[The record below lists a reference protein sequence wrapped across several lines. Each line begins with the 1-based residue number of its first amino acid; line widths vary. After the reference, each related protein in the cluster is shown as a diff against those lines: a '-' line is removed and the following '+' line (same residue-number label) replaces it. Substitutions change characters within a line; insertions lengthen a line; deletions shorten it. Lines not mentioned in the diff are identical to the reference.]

1 MITLNTIDT
10 LVEQAIQANVEA
22 YRKAEKD
29 YYYWAEALADPEC
42 DPEKRTT
49 YVEFKESSFAEF
61 MAIKETLNRLF
72 PNHKEEIF
80 DGLTE

>member
-22 YRKAEKD
+22 YRTAEKD
-29 YYYWAEALADPEC
+29 YYYWIEALADPEC
-42 DPEKRTT
+42 DPVKRTD
-49 YVEFKESSFAEF
+49 YIAFKESSFAEF
-61 MAIKETLNRLF
+61 MAIKGTLDRLF

>member
-1 MITLNTIDT
+1 MININTIDN

-29 YYYWAEALADPEC
+29 YYYWTEALTDPEC
-42 DPEKRTT
+42 DPAKRTT
-49 YVEFKESSFAEF
+49 YAEFKESSFAEF
-61 MAIKETLNRLF
+61 MAIKETLNILF

>member
-10 LVEQAIQANVEA
+10 LVEQAIQANIEA
-22 YRKAEKD
+22 YRTAEKD
-29 YYYWAEALADPEC
+29 YYYWVDALADPEC
-42 DPEKRTT
+42 DPVKRTDYT
-49 YVEFKESSFAEF
+49 EFKESSFAEF
-61 MAIKETLNRLF
+61 MAIKGTLERLF

>member
-22 YRKAEKD
+22 YRKSEKD
-29 YYYWAEALADPEC
+29 YYYWTEALADPEC

-80 DGLTE
+80 DGLAE

>member
-29 YYYWAEALADPEC
+29 YYYWIEALTDPEC

-61 MAIKETLNRLF
+61 MAIKGTLDRLF

-80 DGLTE
+80 DGLAE

>member
-10 LVEQAIQANVEA
+10 LVEQAIQANIKA

-29 YYYWAEALADPEC
+29 YYYWTEALHDPEC

-49 YVEFKESSFAEF
+49 YAEFKESSFAEF
-61 MAIKETLNRLF
+61 VAIKETLNRLF
-72 PNHKEEIF
+72 PNHRAEIF

>member
-1 MITLNTIDT
+1 MITLNTIDA
-10 LVEQAIQANVEA
+10 LVEQAILANVEA

-29 YYYWAEALADPEC
+29 YYYWTEALADPEC